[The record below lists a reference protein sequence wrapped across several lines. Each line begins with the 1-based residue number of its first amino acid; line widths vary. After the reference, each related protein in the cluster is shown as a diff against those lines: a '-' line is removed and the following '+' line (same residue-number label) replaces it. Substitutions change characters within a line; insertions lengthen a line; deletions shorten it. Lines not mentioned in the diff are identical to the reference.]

1 MPENTGFL
9 GGVAANWLQKSVIN
23 LLSELYEYV
32 YFECRREICGILCID
47 FSKRRLVKIRFAVEF
62 ILRCLLRQGEKYLV

>member
-1 MPENTGFL
+1 MTENTGFW
-9 GGVAANWLQKSVIN
+9 GDTVAEWLQKCVIN

-47 FSKRRLVKIRFAVEF
+47 FSKRR
-62 ILRCLLRQGEKYLV
+62 

>member
-9 GGVAANWLQKSVIN
+9 GGVVANWLQKSVIN

-47 FSKRRLVKIRFAVEF
+47 FSKRR
-62 ILRCLLRQGEKYLV
+62 